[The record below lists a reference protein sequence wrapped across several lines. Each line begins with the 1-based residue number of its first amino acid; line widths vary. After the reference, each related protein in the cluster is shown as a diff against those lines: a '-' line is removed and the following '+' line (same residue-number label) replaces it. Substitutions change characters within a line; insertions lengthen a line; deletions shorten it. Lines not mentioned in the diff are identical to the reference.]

1 MEAWVFRFTP
11 ARTSRAHVAGL
22 DFNTGSFSHSI
33 RFGYLKAELDLR
45 DATRGS
51 GLPFSNY
58 RLQIQMG
65 NTGMESGPNHSK
77 KRKYL
82 NQTVHGG
89 LRDAQ
94 SHLNKMPGER
104 DRDRNLD

>member
-1 MEAWVFRFTP
+1 MKNDISSYFQNSFT
-11 ARTSRAHVAGL
+11 ANGGLGLSVYAGKNITRALVAGL

-58 RLQIQMG
+58 PLQIQMG
-65 NTGMESGPNHSK
+65 NTGMESGPNYSK
-77 KRKYL
+77 S
-82 NQTVHGG
+82 G
-89 LRDAQ
+89 
-94 SHLNKMPGER
+94 SI
-104 DRDRNLD
+104 

>member
-1 MEAWVFRFTP
+1 MKNDISSYFQNSFT
-11 ARTSRAHVAGL
+11 ANGGLGLSVYAGKNITRAHVAGL

-58 RLQIQMG
+58 PLQIQMG
-65 NTGMESGPNHSK
+65 NTGMESGPNYSK
-77 KRKYL
+77 S
-82 NQTVHGG
+82 G
-89 LRDAQ
+89 
-94 SHLNKMPGER
+94 SI
-104 DRDRNLD
+104 